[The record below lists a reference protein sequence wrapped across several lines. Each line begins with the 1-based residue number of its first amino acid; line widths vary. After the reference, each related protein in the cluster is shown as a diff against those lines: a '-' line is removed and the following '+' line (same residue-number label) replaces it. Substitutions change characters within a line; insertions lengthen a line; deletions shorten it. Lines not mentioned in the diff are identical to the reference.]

1 MERVL
6 TTPIPES
13 EVRALRAGDVFYL
26 SGLLVTARDEAH
38 KKILE
43 RGAPLS
49 LEGLAI
55 FHCGPVVSKKGAEWQ
70 VVAAGPTTSA
80 RMELF
85 EADFLRRFKPRVIV
99 GKGGMGEKTLQALA
113 EVGAVYAHF
122 TGGAGVLAAQ
132 AIKRVREVHW
142 LEELGVPEAIWV
154 FEVENFGPLVVAMDA
169 HGRSLYRDL
178 AALVERNMEAIRARI
193 RGEVKR

>member
-1 MERVL
+1 MEKIL
-6 TTPIPES
+6 TTPIPET
-13 EVRALRAGDVFYL
+13 EVRALQAGDVFYL

-43 RGAPLS
+43 RGSPIP
-49 LEGLAI
+49 LEGLAV
-55 FHCGPVVSKKGAEWQ
+55 FHCGPVVQRADGGWK

-99 GKGGMGEKTLQALA
+99 GKGGMGEKTLKALA

-142 LEELGVPEAIWV
+142 LEELGIPEAIWV
-154 FEVENFGPLVVAMDA
+154 FEVEKFGPLVVAMDS
-169 HGRSLYRDL
+169 HGRSLYKELSTR
-178 AALVERNMEAIRARI
+178 VEKNMEAIRARI
-193 RGEVKR
+193 RGK

>member
-6 TTPIPES
+6 TTPIPE
-13 EVRALRAGDVFYL
+13 EEARALRAGDVFYL
-26 SGLLVTARDEAH
+26 SGLLITARDEAH

-43 RGAPLS
+43 RGSPLP
-49 LEGLAI
+49 LEGLAL
-55 FHCGPVVSKKGAEWQ
+55 FHCGPVVQKRGETWE

-85 EADFLRRFKPRVIV
+85 EAEFLRRFRPRVIV
-99 GKGGMGEKTLQALA
+99 GKGGMGEKTLTALG
-113 EVGAVYAHF
+113 EVGALYAHF

-154 FEVENFGPLVVAMDA
+154 FEVERFGPLVVAMDS
-169 HGRSLYRDL
+169 HGRSLYKEL
-178 AALVERNMEAIRARI
+178 SAQVERNMEAIRARI
-193 RGEVKR
+193 RGS

>member
-6 TTPIPES
+6 TTPIPE
-13 EVRALRAGDVFYL
+13 EEARALRAGDVFYL
-26 SGLLVTARDEAH
+26 SGLLITARDEAH

-43 RGAPLS
+43 RGSPLP

-55 FHCGPVVSKKGAEWQ
+55 FHCGPVVQKRGETWE

-85 EADFLRRFKPRVIV
+85 EAEFLRRFRPRVIV
-99 GKGGMGEKTLQALA
+99 GKGGMGEKTLKALG

-154 FEVENFGPLVVAMDA
+154 FEVERFGPLVVAMDS
-169 HGRSLYRDL
+169 HGRSLYKEL
-178 AALVERNMEAIRARI
+178 SAQVERNMEAIRARI
-193 RGEVKR
+193 RGS

>member
-6 TTPIPES
+6 TTPIPE
-13 EVRALRAGDVFYL
+13 EEARALRAGDVFYL
-26 SGLLVTARDEAH
+26 SGLLITARDEAH

-43 RGAPLS
+43 RGSPLP
-49 LEGLAI
+49 LEGLAL
-55 FHCGPVVSKKGAEWQ
+55 FHCGPVVQKRGETWE

-85 EADFLRRFKPRVIV
+85 EAEFLRRFRPRVIV
-99 GKGGMGEKTLQALA
+99 GKGGMGEKTLTALG

-154 FEVENFGPLVVAMDA
+154 FEVERFGPLVVAMDS
-169 HGRSLYRDL
+169 HGRSLYKEL
-178 AALVERNMEAIRARI
+178 SAQVERNMEAIRARI
-193 RGEVKR
+193 RGS

>member
-6 TTPIPES
+6 TTPIPE
-13 EVRALRAGDVFYL
+13 EEARALRAGDVFYL
-26 SGLLVTARDEAH
+26 SGLLITARDEAH

-43 RGAPLS
+43 RGSPLP
-49 LEGLAI
+49 LEGLAL
-55 FHCGPVVSKKGAEWQ
+55 FHCGPVVQKRGETWE

-85 EADFLRRFKPRVIV
+85 EAEFLRRFRPRVIV
-99 GKGGMGEKTLQALA
+99 GKGGMGEKTLTALG
-113 EVGAVYAHF
+113 EVGALYAHF

-154 FEVENFGPLVVAMDA
+154 FEVEQFGPLVVAMDS
-169 HGRSLYRDL
+169 HGRSLYKEL
-178 AALVERNMEAIRARI
+178 SAQVERNMEAIRARI
-193 RGEVKR
+193 RGS